1 MSPGRGPKA
10 TRLSTWAACCSA
22 DMGAWAAALAIAAP
36 SRRAGNRVGNRVG
49 KIRRGS
55 DSDMRTSR
63 KSMNSLLNVDRND
76 DVDSAIPH
84 HAIYTLLRPPAYHRV
99 SIDCKKM

>member
-1 MSPGRGPKA
+1 VSPGPWPKK

-36 SRRAGNRVGNRVG
+36 SKRAANRVGT
-49 KIRRGS
+49 IRRGS

-76 DVDSAIPH
+76 DVDRAIPH
-84 HAIYTLLRPPAYHRV
+84 HAIYTLPRPPAYQHV
-99 SIDCKKM
+99 SIACKKM